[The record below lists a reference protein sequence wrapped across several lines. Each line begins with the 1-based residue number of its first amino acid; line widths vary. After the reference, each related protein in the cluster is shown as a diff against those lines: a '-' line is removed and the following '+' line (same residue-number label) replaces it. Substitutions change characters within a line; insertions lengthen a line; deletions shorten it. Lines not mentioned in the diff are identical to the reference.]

1 LLFFCC
7 VLVVG
12 FDEEVL
18 NVASYFPL
26 NGSLLLTFMS
36 QMSPD

>member
-1 LLFFCC
+1 LCFSC
-7 VLVVG
+7 VLVVV

-36 QMSPD
+36 QMSQD